1 VKEAVSVSLGSSARD
16 KRVEI
21 ELDGVPVAL
30 ERRGTDGDAA
40 KAASL
45 FTALD
50 GQVDALG
57 VGGIDLW
64 LTVDGR
70 RYPLHAGHRLVEG
83 VRRTPVVDGSGLK
96 ESLEYGCADALAPL
110 LQNRR
115 VRVLVTAAVDRYGM
129 ARSFVNAGH
138 EVIFGD
144 LMFGF
149 GLPLPMRRLRTLHII
164 ARPLLPVVGHLPFSL
179 LYPTG
184 ERQEEIRPRFERW
197 YRWAD
202 VIAGDCHYVRR
213 HMPDDLQ
220 GKIVVTNTTTAA
232 DLELFGQRGVQA
244 VLTTTPSYGG
254 RSFGTNLLE
263 AGITAVAGKGR
274 PLTVEELRHWL
285 KRLALRPTL
294 HALAPVASAGQ
305 R

>member
-1 VKEAVSVSLGSSARD
+1 MKEAISVSLGSSARD
-16 KRVEI
+16 KRVEV
-21 ELDGVPVAL
+21 ELAGVPVAL

-40 KAASL
+40 KAAAL
-45 FTALD
+45 FHALD

-64 LTVDGR
+64 LTVNGR

-83 VRRTPVVDGSGLK
+83 VRQTPVVDGSGLK

-110 LQNRR
+110 LQDRR
-115 VRVLVTAAVDRYGM
+115 ARVLVTAAVDRYGM
-129 ARSFVNAGH
+129 ARSFVDAGH
-138 EVIFGD
+138 EVVFGD

-149 GLPLPMRRLRTLHII
+149 GLPLPMRRLRTLHVA
-164 ARPLLPVVGHLPFSL
+164 ARLLLPIAGRLPFSL

-202 VIAGDCHYVRR
+202 VIAGDGHYIRR
-213 HMPDDLQ
+213 NMPGDLRN
-220 GKIVVTNTTTAA
+220 KIIVTNTTTAA
-232 DLELFGQRGVQA
+232 DLDLFRERGVQA
-244 VLTTTPSYGG
+244 VLTTTPSFGG

-274 PLTVEELRHWL
+274 PLTVAELRQWL
-285 KRLALRPTL
+285 ARLALRPTL
-294 HALAPVASAGQ
+294 QPLAPAVIGG
-305 R
+305 